1 MEKLKIENIVKIIG
15 TYLPNGRWISEAG
28 VYDDISHIGND
39 HDNYYKF
46 VVYGNKN
53 KDREYDG
60 EHIVVLRRISGN
72 QYSPYETETM
82 GKYELFTMGL
92 QACTSHYLLK
102 SEIQNKDTL
111 IELIDKVINET
122 KQFYK
127 NNK

>member
-1 MEKLKIENIVKIIG
+1 MQKLEIKNINKIVG
-15 TYLPNGRWISEAG
+15 LYLPNGRWISEAG
-28 VYDDISHIGND
+28 LYDDVGHND
-39 HDNYYKF
+39 AENYYKF
-46 VVYGNKN
+46 LIYGDKN
-53 KDREYDG
+53 KDRDFDG
-60 EHIVVLRRISGN
+60 EHVVVLRRISGN

-122 KQFYK
+122 KQFFK

>member
-1 MEKLKIENIVKIIG
+1 MQKLEIKNINKIVG
-15 TYLPNGRWISEAG
+15 MYLPNGRWISEAG
-28 VYDDISHIGND
+28 LYDDVGHND
-39 HDNYYKF
+39 AENYYKF
-46 VVYGNKN
+46 LIYGDKN
-53 KDREYDG
+53 KDRDFDG
-60 EHIVVLRRISGN
+60 EHVVVLRRISGN

-122 KQFYK
+122 KQFFK

>member
-1 MEKLKIENIVKIIG
+1 MQKLEIKNINKIVG
-15 TYLPNGRWISEAG
+15 MYLPNGRWISEAG
-28 VYDDISHIGND
+28 LYDDVGHND

-46 VVYGNKN
+46 LIYGDKN
-53 KDREYDG
+53 KDRDFDG
-60 EHIVVLRRISGN
+60 EHLVVLRRISGN
-72 QYSPYETETM
+72 QYSPYEAETM

-122 KQFYK
+122 KEFFK